1 MGNSYFSFKK
11 FIVFQDRCAMK
22 VGVDGVMLGAW
33 ASVENTKTI
42 LDVGTGTGL
51 IALMLA
57 QRSSANIIGIDMDQ
71 NAVEQAIENVFHSPW
86 RDRIKIINRSFQN
99 FADSTTTQFDL
110 IVSNPPYFVNAIKA
124 PDFARNSARHT
135 DFLSHEDLIDNASK
149 LLKPT
154 GRICLILP
162 TIEAEK
168 CEQYALK
175 KNLLCTNETFVYP
188 KPETKPK
195 RILLEF
201 STNQSVKTI
210 RHLTIEDNER
220 HIYSNEFRTLV
231 KDFYLNL

>member
-1 MGNSYFSFKK
+1 
-11 FIVFQDRCAMK
+11 MK

-33 ASVENTKTI
+33 ASVENTNNI

-57 QRSSANIIGIDMDQ
+57 QRCSATITGIEIDK
-71 NAVEQAIENVFHSPW
+71 NAVDQAIENVFQSPW
-86 RDRIKIINRSFQN
+86 KDRIKIMNQPFQD
-99 FADSTTTQFDL
+99 FADSTTSKFDL

-135 DFLSHEDLIDNASK
+135 DLLSHEDLIDNASK
-149 LLKPT
+149 LLKPI

-168 CEQYALK
+168 CKQYALK
-175 KNLLCTNETFVYP
+175 NGLSCANETFVYP

-195 RILLEF
+195 RVLLEF
-201 STNQSVKTI
+201 SNSQTLKTI
-210 RHLTIEDNER
+210 QYLTIENNER